1 MLGRLFLLSLTAF
14 CACATPRSE
23 STIESPAVQIAET
36 PPVVAAPPEQPVAPP
51 VAPPPAPVSATRIA
65 SNASTYLVRCAPEI
79 TGLPSNQPFEL
90 ELWIADASS
99 PDELA
104 REVTLA
110 VDAAMPEHGH
120 GMVRRPIVE
129 RLGDGHFVARG
140 MLLHMSGRW
149 ELYFDVTRGAV
160 TERAQAA
167 VTLE

>member
-1 MLGRLFLLSLTAF
+1 MLERLFLLAIAAF
-14 CACATPRSE
+14 CGCATPRPE
-23 STIESPAVQIAET
+23 SALEVEPVQVPHTSPVTAPIARSS
-36 PPVVAAPPEQPVAPP
+36 APPA
-51 VAPPPAPVSATRIA
+51 ATRIA
-65 SNASTYLVRCAPEI
+65 SNASTYLVRCVPEI
-79 TGLPSNQPFEL
+79 TALPSNEPFEL
-90 ELWIADASS
+90 ELWIADASA

-104 REVTLA
+104 REITLA

-129 RLGDGHFVARG
+129 RIGDGHFVARG

-160 TERAQAA
+160 TERAQVG